1 MAVAVAA
8 QPAAKESNDLA
19 KLESSGPL
27 ARLPSPPG
35 PHIAK
40 IQALRDNE
48 WINIGPAAPDPK
60 WGPGTMRIVV
70 TTHNLNCYAAIV
82 HRPKGERLTEFEAR
96 TIWKNE
102 RGLFR
107 LLEEVK

>member
-1 MAVAVAA
+1 MNKAAVNVSRHEWRDTKNLAA
-8 QPAAKESNDLA
+8 
-19 KLESSGPL
+19 
-27 ARLPSPPG
+27 
-35 PHIAK
+35 
-40 IQALRDNE
+40 
-48 WINIGPAAPDPK
+48 W
-60 WGPGTMRIVV
+60 RIVV